1 MGQVTI
7 TLNGR
12 TYRLRCGEGEESR
25 LLDLSRH
32 VATHVDRLVADF
44 GQIGDD
50 RLLLMAS
57 LFIADEL
64 WDTRGKLET
73 AMAELRTSAAP
84 QIPQPPPPQ
93 SAPSPSPDASEPPLL
108 GLPDQAAPAT
118 APTPQDTP
126 DPIPAS
132 VTDEPVPEPSTV
144 SEAPA
149 APAPPPDKPLRHGSL
164 EQRIAEARMRS
175 LSDTSRR
182 FEEN

>member
-64 WDTRGKLET
+64 WDTRGKLEA

-84 QIPQPPPPQ
+84 QIPQSAPPPPD
-93 SAPSPSPDASEPPLL
+93 SPEPPLL

-118 APTPQDTP
+118 APAPQNTP

-132 VTDEPVPEPSTV
+132 VTDEAVPEPATV

-149 APAPPPDKPLRHGSL
+149 APAPPHDKPLRHGSL